1 VSDLKAPTLLLPAG
15 SDKRTKEVFVVSL
28 QRMNARTRQG
38 FAPGMGRL
46 DEGLSIKPMIRATVA
61 DGVTVHVLKRY
72 FSFAKKDL
80 F

>member
-1 VSDLKAPTLLLPAG
+1 M
-15 SDKRTKEVFVVSL
+15 VSL
-28 QRMNARTRQG
+28 QRMNARTGRG
-38 FAPGMGRL
+38 LAPGMGRL
-46 DEGLSIKPMIRATVA
+46 DEGLSIKPMVGGTVA